1 MSQVPESNET
11 GPSFHN
17 LHYFDGFTLNIMS
30 TQSTLFHFCMN
41 QMIFTLNF
49 NLSTI
54 YLPFSKM
61 YEDQVTYTSNS
72 FKDDLLQHRQ
82 ELFLRRQFA
91 DVTLVSD
98 DMIPFQAHRSILGL
112 SSQLLN
118 SLFEVTNEPK
128 QVLFLKGV
136 SSTQLESILQYT
148 YIGEISVKTDQVGDF
163 SKVAAELGI
172 TNFLN
177 NANAL
182 HQKAE
187 RKEDKDTKLD
197 RKPIEK
203 LDFLSSLEENSE
215 FYEQKVNFKSLDFL
229 DSADTTDSPD
239 INATEN
245 FYDSEDIATE
255 TQDTIPDGIKSFF
268 KEEALQL
275 QPTEDVQTNLQ
286 ENEEDTE
293 KTEAVSG
300 SNKDEGKNQLT
311 EAQRKRKELYLQ
323 RKPEEPSEC
332 KVCARVFTTQRSMQ
346 RHHKSVHELYQ
357 VECEEC
363 GKKFGMKDTLN
374 AHIKAVHRN
383 FKYKCDICG
392 IEKKTPK
399 SIANHKNREHPL
411 PTCETCNIRFNT
423 VSEFNVHVQKEHIEK
438 YCK

>member
-1 MSQVPESNET
+1 M
-11 GPSFHN
+11 
-17 LHYFDGFTLNIMS
+17 DGFTLNIMS

-41 QMIFTLNF
+41 QMNFTLNF

-54 YLPFSKM
+54 YLQFSKM

-98 DMIPFQAHRSILGL
+98 DMIPFRAHRSVLGL

-118 SLFEVTNEPK
+118 SLFEITNEPK

-136 SSTQLESILQYT
+136 SSTQLESILQYI
-148 YIGEISVKTDQVGDF
+148 YIGEISVKTDKVEDF

-172 TNFLN
+172 TSFLN
-177 NANAL
+177 AYSNANAF

-187 RKEDKDTKLD
+187 RKEENDTKLD
-197 RKPIEK
+197 KKPIEK

-229 DSADTTDSPD
+229 DSADTTD

-332 KVCARVFTTQRSMQ
+332 KVCAKVFTTQRSMQ

-411 PTCETCNIRFNT
+411 PTCETCNIQFNT

>member
-1 MSQVPESNET
+1 M
-11 GPSFHN
+11 
-17 LHYFDGFTLNIMS
+17 DGFTLNIMS

-41 QMIFTLNF
+41 QMNFTLNF

-54 YLPFSKM
+54 YLQFSKM

-136 SSTQLESILQYT
+136 SSTQLESILQYI
-148 YIGEISVKTDQVGDF
+148 YIGEISVKTDKVEDF

-177 NANAL
+177 TYSNANAL
-182 HQKAE
+182 YQKAE

-215 FYEQKVNFKSLDFL
+215 FYEQKVNFKSLNFL

-255 TQDTIPDGIKSFF
+255 TQDTIPDGIKLFY

-275 QPTEDVQTNLQ
+275 QPTDDVQT
-286 ENEEDTE
+286 NEEDTE

-374 AHIKAVHRN
+374 VHIKAVHRN

>member
-1 MSQVPESNET
+1 
-11 GPSFHN
+11 
-17 LHYFDGFTLNIMS
+17 
-30 TQSTLFHFCMN
+30 
-41 QMIFTLNF
+41 
-49 NLSTI
+49 
-54 YLPFSKM
+54 M
-61 YEDQVTYTSNS
+61 YEDQVTYSSNS

-98 DMIPFQAHRSILGL
+98 DMVPSRAHRSILGL

-118 SLFEVTNEPK
+118 SLFEITNEPK

-136 SSTQLESILQYT
+136 SSTQLESILQYI
-148 YIGEISVKTDQVGDF
+148 YIGETSVKTDKVDDF

-172 TNFLN
+172 TSFLN
-177 NANAL
+177 AYNAL

-187 RKEDKDTKLD
+187 RNEDKDTKID
-197 RKPIEK
+197 RRPIEK

-215 FYEQKVNFKSLDFL
+215 FYEERGNFKSLHFL
-229 DSADTTDSPD
+229 DSAYTTDSPD
-239 INATEN
+239 INSAEN
-245 FYDSEDIATE
+245 FLDSEDIATV
-255 TQDTIPDGIKSFF
+255 TKDSHTIPDCVKSLF

-293 KTEAVSG
+293 KTEAVAG
-300 SNKDEGKNQLT
+300 SNKDEVKNQLT

-332 KVCARVFTTQRSMQ
+332 KVCAKVFTTQRSMQ

-374 AHIKAVHRN
+374 SHIKAVHRN

-392 IEKKTPK
+392 IERKTPK
-399 SIANHKNREHPL
+399 SIEDHKNREHPL
-411 PTCETCNIRFNT
+411 PKCETCNIQFNKI
-423 VSEFNVHVQKEHIEK
+423 SEFNVHVQKEHIEK

>member
-1 MSQVPESNET
+1 M
-11 GPSFHN
+11 
-17 LHYFDGFTLNIMS
+17 DGFTLNIMS

-41 QMIFTLNF
+41 QMNFTLNF

-54 YLPFSKM
+54 YLQFSKM

-136 SSTQLESILQYT
+136 SSTQLESILQYI
-148 YIGEISVKTDQVGDF
+148 YIGEISLKTDKVEDF

-172 TNFLN
+172 TSFLN
-177 NANAL
+177 AYSNANAF

-187 RKEDKDTKLD
+187 RKEENDTKLD
-197 RKPIEK
+197 KKPIEK

-229 DSADTTDSPD
+229 DSADTTD

-255 TQDTIPDGIKSFF
+255 TQDTIPDGIKLFY

-275 QPTEDVQTNLQ
+275 QPTDDVQT
-286 ENEEDTE
+286 NEEDTE

-300 SNKDEGKNQLT
+300 SDKDEGKNQLT